1 MNILVIDT
9 SSKFCSIG
17 IRYRKNKKE
26 KEKEG
31 KDVEYI
37 KIYKTLDKGRTHSE
51 TLLILIDEVLKEAK
65 ILLKDINILGVVT
78 GPRLFYRY

>member
-17 IRYRKNKKE
+17 IRYRKNNKE

-51 TLLILIDEVLKEAK
+51 TLLILIDEVLKEEK

-78 GPRLFYRY
+78 GPRFFYRY